1 MRFRLMMTVSVALVA
16 TVAAMGQD
24 RPVSAGS
31 QVDSGQNLPM
41 QRVGPEDLLSLQV
54 YDAPEFSRSVRVA
67 ADGTIRLP
75 MMKTPIRVQGLFPN
89 EIEAVLTDALK
100 KEGLFI
106 DPFVTVNISE
116 YHSRPISVSGAVK
129 IPMIFQA
136 IGTVSLLDA
145 ITRAGGLTES
155 AGADIIITRP
165 NGSPDSQSV
174 QRVPIKALIEG
185 LDASLNI
192 KLTGGEELRV
202 PEVGKMV
209 VEGNI
214 AKPGVYPVLDPTARN
229 TVSTAIAQ
237 AGGLSQFADHIAY
250 IYRADDQ
257 GVTHTIEVPLWEILN
272 RKKPDMTLQA
282 RDILHV
288 PDSPKRRMTQTA
300 IQTLTGVG
308 AAATSAT
315 LVYRH

>member
-1 MRFRLMMTVSVALVA
+1 MRFRLITIVFVALLA
-16 TVAAMGQD
+16 TLAAVGQD
-24 RPVSAGS
+24 RPVATSSA
-31 QVDSGQNLPM
+31 DAGQNLPM

-54 YDAPEFSRSVRVA
+54 YDAPEFTRSVRVA

-129 IPMIFQA
+129 SPMIFQA

-165 NGSPDSQSV
+165 NGSPDAQSV
-174 QRVPIKALIEG
+174 QRVPIKALLEG

-237 AGGLSQFADHIAY
+237 AGGLSQYADHTAY

-257 GVTHTIEVPLWEILN
+257 GVTHTIEVPLWDILN
-272 RKKPDMTLQA
+272 RRKPDMTLQA

-308 AAATSAT
+308 ATATT
-315 LVYRH
+315 GLLIYRH